1 MLIREQG
8 RSIKLLRVTRSGDT
22 RRHRQIVI
30 GTFRADE
37 DVPADLLERLDR
49 NERRELSSW
58 LVAWRDSQAMAR
70 AREVFASAPAHLD
83 ELVAALDTAA
93 GLLAPA
99 EADVLWRKLQMIAR
113 GLRRGGHPRPRRVPA
128 QPAPLP
134 GQLDLIDALEGP
146 AIAVTATEDGVIP

>member
-8 RSIKLLRVTRSGDT
+8 RSIKLLRVTRSGDA
-22 RRHRQIVI
+22 RRPRQIVI

-37 DVPADLLERLDR
+37 DVPTELLERLDR

-58 LVAWRDSQAMAR
+58 LVAWRGSQAMAR

-83 ELVAALDTAA
+83 ELVAALDAAA
-93 GLLAPA
+93 GLLPPA

-113 GLRRGGHPRPRRVPA
+113 GLRRGGHPRPKRPTTRPA
-128 QPAPLP
+128 RLP
-134 GQLDLIDALEGP
+134 GQLDLIDTLDGVDV
-146 AIAVTATEDGVIP
+146 AVTESEVGEMS

>member
-1 MLIREQG
+1 MDMLIREQG

-37 DVPADLLERLDR
+37 DGPADLLERRDR

-70 AREVFASAPAHLD
+70 AREVFA
-83 ELVAALDTAA
+83 
-93 GLLAPA
+93 
-99 EADVLWRKLQMIAR
+99 
-113 GLRRGGHPRPRRVPA
+113 
-128 QPAPLP
+128 
-134 GQLDLIDALEGP
+134 
-146 AIAVTATEDGVIP
+146 